1 MTSRRSLRATLT
13 AMILCASVEA
23 VAQRRRRRPQPPPP
37 PVQPQIPPGSTFD
50 PNEVISVDVTRVNGM
65 LRMMRVYLFQAP
77 PNDTSFGVGGLG
89 SGRRL
94 WSLLPSCQ
102 ERNTID
108 NRNPCPVQRVV
119 IEAVGRGNVS
129 VTNPQNLD
137 PRAEDSRRAQG
148 YVVAEGT
155 TRVRV
160 KVISADA
167 TVRYEAVVE
176 AERLADLML
185 PQGTPNPAGFR
196 FDFLQYPAR

>member
-1 MTSRRSLRATLT
+1 
-13 AMILCASVEA
+13 MILCASVEA
-23 VAQRRRRRPQPPPP
+23 LAQRRHRRPAPPPP
-37 PVQPQIPPGSTFD
+37 PAQPQIPPNSTFD

-77 PNDTSFGVGGLG
+77 PNDTSFGVAGLG
-89 SGRRL
+89 AGRRL
-94 WSLLPSCQ
+94 WALLPSCQ

-108 NRNPCPVQRVV
+108 SRDPCPVQRVV

-129 VTNPQNLD
+129 GTDPMNLD
-137 PRAEDSRRAQG
+137 PRAPDSRRAQG
-148 YVVAEGT
+148 FVVAEGT
-155 TRVRV
+155 TRVRI
-160 KVISADA
+160 KVITAAA

-185 PQGTPNPAGFR
+185 PHGAAGAGAFE